1 MTAATATTTRITI
14 TTMVTIITVRPAAAA
29 TIITTGTTIRT
40 GTSIPTVT
48 RTITP
53 MGTPIPMADMIT
65 GTVEPSGEEGDPG
78 GLTRLLCWLSPAF
91 PVGAY
96 AYSHGLEWA
105 VEAGDVRD
113 EASLEDWLAA
123 LLSHGIGRSDGILL
137 ATAHRA
143 AEAGDVEALVA
154 ANDLALALAPSA
166 ELRLET
172 AQQGRSF
179 LDAVTSSWPERRL
192 CALAHRL
199 DEVAYP
205 IALGLAASCH
215 RVRLASTV
223 QAYLT
228 ALAGNLVS
236 AAIRLAPIG
245 QSAGQRILARLA
257 PRLPALT
264 AEALAAD
271 PDDVGG
277 ATFRSDLGSL
287 RHETQYT
294 RLFRS

>member
-1 MTAATATTTRITI
+1 MAGMAIGTAEREA
-14 TTMVTIITVRPAAAA
+14 V
-29 TIITTGTTIRT
+29 
-40 GTSIPTVT
+40 
-48 RTITP
+48 
-53 MGTPIPMADMIT
+53 
-65 GTVEPSGEEGDPG
+65 
-78 GLTRLLCWLSPAF
+78 GLPHLLCWLSPAF

-113 EASLEDWLAA
+113 ETSLEGWLTT
-123 LLSHGIGRSDGILL
+123 LLEDGFGRSDAVVL
-137 ATAHRA
+137 AAVHRA
-143 AEAGDVEALVA
+143 AAADDRAALA
-154 ANDLALALAPSA
+154 RANDLALALAPSA

-179 LDAVTSSWPERRL
+179 LDAVRASWPNARL
-192 CALAHRL
+192 NALAG
-199 DEVAYP
+199 DIGEIAYP
-205 IALGLAASCH
+205 VSLGLAASCH
-215 RVRLASTV
+215 GVPSRATV
-223 QAYLT
+223 EGSLT

-245 QSAGQRILARLA
+245 QTAGQRVLARLA
-257 PRLPALT
+257 GRIGVLAESVLPGDL
-264 AEALAAD
+264 D
-271 PDDVGG
+271 MVGG

>member
-1 MTAATATTTRITI
+1 MTIED
-14 TTMVTIITVRPAAAA
+14 
-29 TIITTGTTIRT
+29 
-40 GTSIPTVT
+40 SH
-48 RTITP
+48 
-53 MGTPIPMADMIT
+53 
-65 GTVEPSGEEGDPG
+65 S
-78 GLTRLLCWLSPAF
+78 RLALLAWLSPAF

-113 EASLEDWLAA
+113 EASLEAWLRS
-123 LLSHGIGRSDGILL
+123 LLFDGIGRSDGILL
-137 ATAHRA
+137 AYAHRA
-143 AEAGDVEALVA
+143 ATGGDAAALA
-154 ANDLALALAPSA
+154 AVNELALALAPSA

-179 LDAVTSSWPERRL
+179 LDAVLATWPHPEQ
-192 CALAHRL
+192 AKLAGGIG
-199 DEVAYP
+199 EIAYP
-205 IALGLAASCH
+205 VALGLAAACH
-215 RVRLASTV
+215 RIPLPDAAGS
-223 QAYLT
+223 YLT

-245 QSAGQRILARLA
+245 QTSGQRVLAGLVPDLA
-257 PRLPALT
+257 LLAGT
-264 AEALAAD
+264 VLAAD
-271 PDDVGG
+271 LDDVGG

>member
-1 MTAATATTTRITI
+1 MTI
-14 TTMVTIITVRPAAAA
+14 TPTIITAMAG
-29 TIITTGTTIRT
+29 TGTTE
-40 GTSIPTVT
+40 
-48 RTITP
+48 
-53 MGTPIPMADMIT
+53 PI
-65 GTVEPSGEEGDPG
+65 S

-113 EASLEDWLAA
+113 EASLEIWLAS
-123 LLSHGIGRSDGILL
+123 LLAEGIGRSDGLLL
-137 ATAHRA
+137 AAAHRA
-143 AEAGDVEALVA
+143 ANAADRAGLDEANA
-154 ANDLALALAPSA
+154 LALALAPSA

-179 LDAVTSSWPERRL
+179 LDAVLATWPEPRL
-192 CALAHRL
+192 EGLAR
-199 DEVAYP
+199 EIGEIAYP
-205 IALGLAASCH
+205 VALGLAAGCH
-215 RVRLASTV
+215 DVALRQTV
-223 QAYLT
+223 EGYLT

-245 QSAGQRILARLA
+245 QTAGQRVLARLTGRVG
-257 PRLPALT
+257 P
-264 AEALAAD
+264 LAGFVLAGD
-271 PDDVGG
+271 LDDVGG
-277 ATFRSDLGSL
+277 ATFRADLGSL

>member
-1 MTAATATTTRITI
+1 MT
-14 TTMVTIITVRPAAAA
+14 
-29 TIITTGTTIRT
+29 
-40 GTSIPTVT
+40 
-48 RTITP
+48 
-53 MGTPIPMADMIT
+53 TPIPTNPIPTRDT
-65 GTVEPSGEEGDPG
+65 GTAEAASG
-78 GLTRLLCWLSPAF
+78 LRLLLCWLSPAF

-113 EASLEDWLAA
+113 EASLEAWLAC
-123 LLSHGIGRSDGILL
+123 LLTEGIGRSDAILL
-137 ATAHRA
+137 AACHRA
-143 AEAGDVEALVA
+143 AAAGEADAFAA

-179 LDAVTSSWPERRL
+179 LDAVLASWPAPGL
-192 CALAHRL
+192 DALAGRTG
-199 DEVAYP
+199 EVAYP
-205 IALGLAASCH
+205 AALGLAAACH
-215 RVRLASTV
+215 GVAIRAVV
-223 QAYLT
+223 EGYLT

-245 QSAGQRILARLA
+245 QTAGQRVLARLA
-257 PRLPALT
+257 ARIGLL
-264 AEALAAD
+264 AEGVLACG
-271 PDDVGG
+271 PEDVGG
-277 ATFRSDLGSL
+277 ATFRADLGSL